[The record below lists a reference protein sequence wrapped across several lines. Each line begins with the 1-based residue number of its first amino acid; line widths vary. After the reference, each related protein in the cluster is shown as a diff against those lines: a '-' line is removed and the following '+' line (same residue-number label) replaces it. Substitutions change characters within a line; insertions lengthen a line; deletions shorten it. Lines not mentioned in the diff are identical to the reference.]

1 MMAAI
6 VEKLY
11 SYIWSRPCGSERGRA
26 SQLIDALPLDLTGEE
41 ATRKNG
47 GNSMKNNLTEI
58 FPTTVTAVL
67 EPVTD
72 GSPAGIIH
80 NREEERVVSIRN
92 KFGYFGFWPYE
103 FDELLAMVKEQHVHP
118 YYKSCLPND
127 DSESNEED
135 DSDSDDED
143 TLFDC
148 YSPDLA
154 AMAKYVSANVGR
166 DERRNPWVVMKEVFW
181 TKMMKNWIR

>member
-1 MMAAI
+1 MMAAFAQ
-6 VEKLY
+6 KLY
-11 SYIWSRPCGSERGRA
+11 SFIWSSSRPYGSERGRA
-26 SQLIDALPLDLTGEE
+26 SQLMDALPLDLTGEE
-41 ATRKNG
+41 PIRKNG
-47 GNSMKNNLTEI
+47 GNSMKGNLTEI

-67 EPVTD
+67 APVTD
-72 GSPAGIIH
+72 GPPAGIIH

-92 KFGYFGFWPYE
+92 KFGYFGFWPDE
-103 FDELLAMVKEQHVHP
+103 FDELLAMVKEQHDHP
-118 YYKSCLPND
+118 YTSCLPND
-127 DSESNEED
+127 DCESNEED

-181 TKMMKNWIR
+181 TKMMKN